1 MESPDRPVSGC
12 SALHPGHMTSSDP
25 SPAHVQ
31 PSITAV
37 TRHDIFGYLRGISS
51 PWWGKLDEVT
61 FLEGLYDL
69 DQPPS
74 DSMMPTVRADIQQH
88 RLNNYDLPDDWIFE
102 DSRLELCKGPDEVL
116 LAFLARTVHPEV
128 AAGVDEAMK
137 QVEELNRLLA
147 PDGWGLRP
155 YEFLSGRPIYT
166 PVRLPLTGP
175 LIPLPLND
183 DDSGKLELVLGQ
195 TYSLLDCAGE
205 ETACDLLR
213 TAALTLRR
221 DGGFFQPVPGD
232 GWTADTYEAVLTVE
246 RELLPT
252 CAPET
257 KEVIWQTLETL
268 LSQLGRTDVQGLVVE
283 GDTRP
288 LPNIPP
294 DWRAQGTGPATPIV
308 RGLRLSF
315 STTEFDV
322 TRGDFAD
329 LEIRGSQ
336 DSSGF
341 HYLYDTRARRM
352 ITDFVLDDRPQVATL
367 CSVTIIKK
375 GDTFTPR
382 IKLWKKDKKK
392 AGEVSA
398 TQTVPETGITRA
410 VKALVDTGDVH
421 ENFWKVIN
429 FLQGCTGL
437 STPGDSLELVAGDQ
451 AQLAQLLTGQDRTT
465 VLGAVRTAIG
475 GGLTEEDIRL
485 ISNRK
490 EQLQRFARLLTDP
503 DYFQQEESLATTRGA
518 EAVWQAFFET
528 NQWIFGYG
536 LNLIACESIDDGKLE
551 RITTGANIFGGAG
564 KRIDAIMRS
573 KGLISSMLFCEIKT
587 HETELLAKFP
597 YRAGVYQASKELGG
611 GVAQVQKT
619 VSKAQQLISREFIT
633 RIFDD
638 DGTPT
643 GVELSTTRPRQVV
656 VIGSLREFTD
666 NGAVN
671 PEKINSFELYRTSI
685 QDVEIITF
693 DELYQRACF
702 IVEDR

>member
-1 MESPDRPVSGC
+1 
-12 SALHPGHMTSSDP
+12 MTSSDP
-25 SPAHVQ
+25 ASAHE
-31 PSITAV
+31 PPTITAV
-37 TRHDIFGYLRGISS
+37 TRRDIFNYLRGMSS
-51 PWWGKLDEVT
+51 PWWGQLDEVT

-69 DQPPS
+69 DRPPS
-74 DSMMPTVRADIQQH
+74 ENSQLPTVRADIQQH
-88 RLNNYDLPDDWIFE
+88 RFNNQDLPDDWIFE
-102 DSRLELCKGPDEVL
+102 DSRLELSHGPDQVL

-128 AAGVDEAMK
+128 AADIEEATRH
-137 QVEELNRLLA
+137 VEELNRLLA
-147 PDGWGLRP
+147 LDGWSLRP
-155 YEFLSGRPIYT
+155 YEFLSGRPLYT
-166 PVRLPLTGP
+166 PVRVPPMGP
-175 LIPLPLND
+175 LVPLPLED
-183 DDSGKLELVLGQ
+183 EDAGKLDLVLGQ

-205 ETACDLLR
+205 ESARDLVR
-213 TAALTLRR
+213 TAVLTLRR
-221 DGGFFQPVPGD
+221 DDGYFHPTPGD
-232 GWTADTYEAVLTVE
+232 GWTESTYEAVLTVE
-246 RELLPT
+246 RELLSVCTPQ
-252 CAPET
+252 T
-257 KEVIWQTLETL
+257 KKVIWRTLGTL
-268 LSQLGRTDVQGLVVE
+268 LSQLGRIDVQTLVVE

-294 DWRAQGTGPATPIV
+294 DWRTQAVAPATPIV
-308 RGLRLSF
+308 RGFRLPF

-329 LEIRGSQ
+329 LQIRGSQ
-336 DSSGF
+336 DGGGL
-341 HYLYDTRARRM
+341 HHLYDSRARRM

-382 IKLWKKDKKK
+382 IKLWKKDKRK
-392 AGEVSA
+392 AGDTPVEQLIPDTRA
-398 TQTVPETGITRA
+398 TRA
-410 VKALVDTGDVH
+410 VKATVDTGDAH

-429 FLQGCTGL
+429 FLQGCAGL
-437 STPGDSLELVAGDQ
+437 STPGDALQLVAGNE

-465 VLGAVRTAIG
+465 VLGAVGAALG

-485 ISNRK
+485 LSNRK
-490 EQLQRFARLLTDP
+490 EHLQRFHRLLTDP
-503 DYFQQEESLATTRGA
+503 VYFQQEESLASTRRA
-518 EAVWQAFFET
+518 EAVWQAFFEA

-551 RITTGANIFGGAG
+551 RITAGANIFGGAG

-587 HETELLAKFP
+587 HETELLAKTP
-597 YRAGVYQASKELGG
+597 YRSGVYRASTDLGG

-619 VSKAQQLISREFIT
+619 VSKAQQLISREFLT
-633 RIFDD
+633 RIYEE
-638 DGTPT
+638 DGTAT
-643 GVELSTTRPRQVV
+643 GIELSTTRPRQVV

-671 PEKINSFELYRTSI
+671 PEKISSFELYRTSI

-693 DELYQRACF
+693 DELYERACF

>member
-1 MESPDRPVSGC
+1 P
-12 SALHPGHMTSSDP
+12 T
-25 SPAHVQ
+25 
-31 PSITAV
+31 ITAV
-37 TRHDIFGYLRGISS
+37 TRRDIFKYLREMSR
-51 PWWGKLDEVT
+51 PWWGEMDEVT

-69 DQPPS
+69 DRPPVGNS
-74 DSMMPTVRADIQQH
+74 RLPTVRADIQQH
-88 RLNNYDLPDDWIFE
+88 RFNNEDLPDDWIFE
-102 DSRLELCKGPDEVL
+102 DSRLELSHGADEVL
-116 LAFLARTVHPEV
+116 LTFLARMVHPEV
-128 AAGVDEAMK
+128 AADVEEAVK
-137 QVEELNRLLA
+137 HVEELNLLLA
-147 PDGWGLRP
+147 PDGWALRSH
-155 YEFLSGRPIYT
+155 EFLSGRPLYE
-166 PVRLPLTGP
+166 PVRVPPRGP
-175 LIPLPLND
+175 LIPLPLED
-183 DDSGKLELVLGQ
+183 EDTGKLDLVLGQ
-195 TYSLLDCAGE
+195 VFSLLDCAGE
-205 ETACDLLR
+205 ESARDLLR
-213 TAALTLRR
+213 TAVLTLRR
-221 DGGFFQPVPGD
+221 DGGIYHPNPGD

-252 CAPET
+252 CT
-257 KEVIWQTLETL
+257 SGVKEVVWQTLHPVL
-268 LSQLGRTDVQGLVVE
+268 VQLGRIDVQDLVIE
-283 GDTRP
+283 GDSRP

-294 DWRAQGTGPATPIV
+294 DWRTQAAAPATPIV
-308 RGLRLSF
+308 RGFRLPF
-315 STTEFDV
+315 SATEFDV
-322 TRGDFAD
+322 TRRDFID
-329 LEIRGSQ
+329 LEIRSSQ

-392 AGEVSA
+392 AEEVPA
-398 TQTVPETGITRA
+398 TQNVPETGTTRA

-437 STPGDSLELVAGDQ
+437 STPGSSLQLVAGDE

-465 VLGAVRTAIG
+465 VLGAVRSAIG

-490 EQLQRFARLLTDP
+490 EQLQRFDRLLTDP

-518 EAVWQAFFET
+518 EAVWQAFFEA

-587 HETELLAKFP
+587 HNTELLAKTP
-597 YRAGVYQASKELGG
+597 YRAGVHQASKELGG

-619 VSKAQQLISREFIT
+619 VAKAQQLISHEFLT
-633 RIFDD
+633 RLYEE

-643 GVELSTTRPRQVV
+643 GTELSTTRPRQVV
-656 VIGSLREFTD
+656 VIGSLREFTH
-666 NGAVN
+666 NGDVN
-671 PEKINSFELYRTSI
+671 PEKMSSFELYRTSI
-685 QDVEIITF
+685 QDVEVLTF
-693 DELYQRACF
+693 DELYERACF
-702 IVEDR
+702 IVEDH

>member
-1 MESPDRPVSGC
+1 
-12 SALHPGHMTSSDP
+12 MTSSD
-25 SPAHVQ
+25 SAPAHAQ
-31 PSITAV
+31 PSITTV
-37 TRHDIFGYLRGISS
+37 TRRDIFSYLRGISS

-61 FLEGLYDL
+61 FLEDLYDL
-69 DQPPS
+69 DRPTVDNS
-74 DSMMPTVRADIQQH
+74 RLPTVRADIQQH
-88 RLNNYDLPDDWIFE
+88 RINNYDLDDDWIFE
-102 DSRLELCKGPDEVL
+102 DSRLELSDGPDEVL
-116 LAFLARTVHPEV
+116 LAFLARMVHPEV
-128 AAGVDEAMK
+128 AASVEEAMK

-147 PDGWGLRP
+147 SDGWGLRS
-155 YEFLSGRPIYT
+155 YDFLSGRPIYT
-166 PVRLPLTGP
+166 PVRLPPTGP
-175 LIPLPLND
+175 LVPLPLND
-183 DDSGKLELVLGQ
+183 DDTGKLNLVLGQ
-195 TYSLLDCAGE
+195 AYSLLDCAGE
-205 ETACDLLR
+205 ETVCDLLR
-213 TAALTLRR
+213 TAVLTLRR
-221 DGGFFQPVPGD
+221 DGGFFNPVPGD
-232 GWTADTYEAVLTVE
+232 GWTADTYAAVLTVE

-257 KEVIWQTLETL
+257 KEVIWRTLETL
-268 LSQLGRTDVQGLVVE
+268 LSQLGRTDVQDLVVE
-283 GDTRP
+283 GDSRP
-288 LPNIPP
+288 LPHIPP
-294 DWRAQGTGPATPIV
+294 DWRAQATAPATPIV
-308 RGLRLSF
+308 RGLRLPF
-315 STTEFDV
+315 TTTEFDV

-329 LEIRGSQ
+329 LEIRGSH
-336 DSSGF
+336 DSNGF

-375 GDTFTPR
+375 GNTFTPR

-392 AGEVSA
+392 AGEVPA
-398 TQTVPETGITRA
+398 TQTVPDTGATRA

-429 FLQGCTGL
+429 FLQGCAGL
-437 STPGDSLELVAGDQ
+437 STPGDSLQLVAGDQ
-451 AQLAQLLTGQDRTT
+451 AQLTQLLTGQDRTM

-485 ISNRK
+485 ISNRR
-490 EQLQRFARLLTDP
+490 EQLQRFERLLTDP

-518 EAVWQAFFET
+518 EAVWQAFFEA

-536 LNLIACESIDDGKLE
+536 LNLIACESIGDGKLE

-587 HETELLAKFP
+587 HDTELLAKTP

-619 VSKAQQLISREFIT
+619 VSKAQQLISREFLT
-633 RIFDD
+633 RIYDD

-643 GVELSTTRPRQVV
+643 GIELSTTRPRQVV
-656 VIGSLREFTD
+656 VIGSLREFTH

>member
-1 MESPDRPVSGC
+1 MTFSGPV
-12 SALHPGHMTSSDP
+12 
-25 SPAHVQ
+25 PAHAQ
-31 PSITAV
+31 PSITTV
-37 TRHDIFGYLRGISS
+37 TRHDIFNYLRGISS

-69 DQPPS
+69 DRPTS
-74 DSMMPTVRADIQQH
+74 ENSRLPTVRADIQQH
-88 RLNNYDLPDDWIFE
+88 RINNEDDLPDDWIFE
-102 DSRLELCKGPDEVL
+102 DSRLELSDGPDEVL

-128 AAGVDEAMK
+128 AADVEAALK

-147 PDGWGLRP
+147 PDGWGLRS

-166 PVRLPLTGP
+166 PVRLPPTGP

-183 DDSGKLELVLGQ
+183 DDTGKLDLVLGQ

-205 ETACDLLR
+205 ERARDLLR
-213 TAALTLRR
+213 TAVLTLRR
-221 DGGFFQPVPGD
+221 DGGIFHPRPGD
-232 GWTADTYEAVLTVE
+232 NWTDDTYAAVLTVE
-246 RELLPT
+246 RDLQPT

-268 LSQLGRTDVQGLVVE
+268 LSQLGRTDVQDLVVE

-294 DWRAQGTGPATPIV
+294 DWRAQATAPATPIV
-308 RGLRLSF
+308 RGFRLPF

-329 LEIRGSQ
+329 LEIRASQ

-341 HYLYDTRARRM
+341 HYLYDTRAHRM

-375 GDTFTPR
+375 GSTFTPR

-392 AGEVSA
+392 AGEVPA
-398 TQTVPETGITRA
+398 PQTVPDTGATRP

-429 FLQGCTGL
+429 FLQGCAGL
-437 STPGDSLELVAGDQ
+437 STPGGSLQLVAGDQ
-451 AQLAQLLTGQDRTT
+451 DQLAQLLTGQDRTM

-485 ISNRK
+485 ISNRR
-490 EQLQRFARLLTDP
+490 EQLRRFERLLTDT

-518 EAVWQAFFET
+518 EAVWQAFFEA

-587 HETELLAKFP
+587 HDTELLAKTP

-619 VSKAQQLISREFIT
+619 ASKAQQLISREFLT
-633 RIFDD
+633 RLYDD

-656 VIGSLREFTD
+656 VIGSLREFTH
-666 NGAVN
+666 NGDVN